1 VANKSNV
8 EEFQTS
14 WQKTAN
20 WAKSQ
25 GISQSA
31 IYPVY
36 QLDSKRLLEGTYP
49 MSEAERTRAIL
60 AASNPNNVTPL
71 PTDTPSTGSGLGAV
85 GHFFGNVMHDA
96 SNIFTG
102 LQPTKL
108 IPSIVDGV
116 VNTVEH
122 PSWVLNPEKNTL
134 AQWIP
139 GVAVVGEL
147 MQGGVSNVLSHPL
160 ISFLDVLPIADTGV
174 GVLAKAG
181 LGAGIA
187 ERAGIPEALLGRSRL
202 LGQDAENG
210 VGALTL
216 ARKVVGNTKTGKE
229 GLFTNAEG
237 DPEFG
242 KLTVSQRMK
251 NYANAH
257 MSGSD
262 QAKLAGSM
270 VKVTSVASHELAA
283 RSQAWDDA
291 YAKLDPDQAKQ
302 AYDIW
307 TGLDKV
313 LGGNDRQT
321 LINSNALPV
330 EMKEFF
336 NQTFKVM
343 DYVQEK
349 LLAAG
354 EGQMVMMPDGT
365 MEWRAATG
373 VDQKVVTA
381 REKLAQSIDT
391 VDKASKDADRL
402 SDNIQANDTV
412 AKPAFEQLKKFK
424 DQVNQSKA
432 TDLTSGGFAP
442 DPGRMSR
449 AARTEYAALRNR
461 VDESRPVADQSPYH
475 QARYVA
481 DQQRLRNFV
490 TKHSNVKPSVDIP
503 TIAKLIGRD
512 KPNATQMRVINQI
525 FGHNGLIDQV
535 SAAYDANDF
544 DSMRTLT
551 LQLTKK
557 LKNKSISG
565 DVPLPDPLNTG
576 LQAPVRISPLLSTTQ
591 SLADNLYKYAKG
603 REKDEKAL
611 QKAITEGQLHKK
623 IDAYAKATKTFNKTY
638 RDNPAA
644 DWQPLAIRLQV
655 ENIAKSEEGKV
666 AIAQALAH
674 YKDQGK
680 VAEEAEKEFRE
691 DPTRLVG
698 LIMAHTKASSTS
710 VFGGMLSPETI
721 NRAMSEAKDEIE
733 SLRAQGFVPHW
744 VPNVTAAESKR
755 FGAGDYTVKI
765 QPLTRMSV
773 DAAKSKMLDMRNTVF
788 DIHAGF
794 SKAMWEQ
801 VARDANS
808 KFIDDIVIPGHAYK
822 QSDLVDILSKMN
834 PDLRGLATDEAALAR
849 TLEFDW
855 GLTKFDP
862 DARFGLS
869 SKHIKGGETL
879 WMPKDMVEG
888 LQQVVDKNQFDPS
901 GGVAK
906 ATNIFRTAVLGYS
919 PRFVAH
925 IGLGGTFL
933 LALRH
938 PTSFRFIGDAMKMM
952 KDPDFRAQI
961 HTTSTQIGYDKPE
974 SLGAMAFHEAAGK
987 RMMWDWSQHLMEKLN
1002 LDPSKMTSWLKVI
1015 PQMTFKLTNTM
1026 TDMQRTLVYLDGAA
1040 KAERRGFYIDPES
1053 GERIEMTDARA
1064 QEEGMRAANR
1074 TMGNLAAMSPFERN
1088 MLTTIMPFYGWTKH
1102 VLTYVAEYPVDHPYR
1117 AMFLANMANMNS
1129 DQVSKA
1135 LYTRIQNLFFLGSPD
1150 ANGNVSAVDVRAL
1163 NPLRDVANYATLGGL
1178 ISSLNPVISAP
1189 FAMVDPQIVFG
1200 SNLLYPNVTYNQLYG
1215 TKDAAPS
1222 GSALTALEQFI
1233 PEATTVDAALGL
1245 SAQYRGLARS
1255 NPAALT
1261 KTIFESLNIPF
1272 AQVQHINLKQI
1283 AAQQEIDRYQAA
1295 STAAQSAFQSGD
1307 FGALG
1312 NVPNVPNPLQTDYN
1326 ISTPSLEELYNQT
1339 LKQTGLPPSEVLPS
1353 LPAPQN
1359 V

>member
-1 VANKSNV
+1 MVQKSSAQQ
-8 EEFQTS
+8 FQTS
-14 WQKTAN
+14 WTKTVN

-25 GISQSA
+25 GISQQS

-36 QLDSKRLLEGTYP
+36 QLDSKRLLSGTYP

-60 AASNPNNVTPL
+60 ASSNPNNVTPL
-71 PTDTPSTGSGLGAV
+71 PTDTPSTGSGLGAIS
-85 GHFFGNVMHDA
+85 HFFGNVVHDA

-116 VNTVEH
+116 VNTIEH
-122 PSWVLNPEKNTL
+122 PNWVLNPEKNTL

-147 MQGGVSNVLSHPL
+147 MQGGLSNVLSHPL

-202 LGQDAENG
+202 LGQDAQNG
-210 VGALTL
+210 VGAMTL
-216 ARKVVGNTKTGKE
+216 ARKLVGNTKTGKE

-237 DPEFG
+237 APEFG
-242 KLTVSQRMK
+242 KLTVSHRMK
-251 NYANAH
+251 TYSNAH
-257 MSGSD
+257 MAGSD

-270 VKVTSVASHELAA
+270 VKVTSAASHELAA
-283 RSQAWDDA
+283 RSQAWDEA
-291 YAKLDPDQAKQ
+291 YSKLNPDQARQ

-313 LGGNDRQT
+313 LGGNDRST
-321 LINSNALPV
+321 LITSNELAP
-330 EMKEFF
+330 EMKTFF
-336 NQTFKVM
+336 QHTFGVM

-365 MEWRAATG
+365 HEWRAATG
-373 VDQKVVTA
+373 VDQKVVVA
-381 REKLAQSIDT
+381 RDKLAQATDA
-391 VDKASKDADRL
+391 VDAASKNSDRL
-402 SDNIQANDTV
+402 ADNIQKNDTV
-412 AKPAFEQLKKFK
+412 AKPAFETLNKFGTQAKAALDDPAQVAQLLGRPTASATQIRLVNDIFGEGQLL
-424 DQVNQSKA
+424 DQVQ
-432 TDLTSGGFAP
+432 
-442 DPGRMSR
+442 
-449 AARTEYAALRNR
+449 
-461 VDESRPVADQSPYH
+461 
-475 QARYVA
+475 
-481 DQQRLRNFV
+481 
-490 TKHSNVKPSVDIP
+490 
-503 TIAKLIGRD
+503 
-512 KPNATQMRVINQI
+512 
-525 FGHNGLIDQV
+525 
-535 SAAYDANDF
+535 AAYDKKDF
-544 DSMRTLT
+544 NALRDLT
-551 LQLTKK
+551 LKLNKK
-557 LKNKSISG
+557 FKNKSISG
-565 DVPLPDPLNTG
+565 DLLAPDPLNTG
-576 LQAPVRISPLLSTTQ
+576 LQAPVRVSPLFATARTLSD
-591 SLADNLYKYAKG
+591 SLYKYAKG
-603 REKDEKAL
+603 RKADEDAL
-611 QKAITEGQLHKK
+611 QKAIQKGGLHKK
-623 IDAYAKATKTFNKTY
+623 VDAYAKATKTFNKVY

-666 AIAQALAH
+666 AVAQALAH
-674 YKDQGK
+674 YKNQGAVK
-680 VAEEAEKEFRE
+680 EEAEREFRE

-698 LIMAHTKASSTS
+698 LIMAHMKASSTS
-710 VFGGMLSPETI
+710 VFGGMLSPEVI
-721 NRAMSEAKDEIE
+721 NRAMSEAKDEIA

-744 VPNVTAAESKR
+744 VPNITAAEAAR
-755 FGAGDYTVKI
+755 VGDYTIKI
-765 QPLTRMSV
+765 QPLTRMGV
-773 DAAKSKMLDMRNTVF
+773 DAAKSRMLDMRNTVF

-808 KFIDDIVIPGHAYK
+808 TFIDDIVIPGHAYK
-822 QSDLVDILSKMN
+822 QSDLVDILAKMN
-834 PDLRGLATDEAALAR
+834 PDMRGLATDEAALAR

-888 LQQVVDKNQFDPS
+888 LQQVVDKNQVDPS
-901 GGVAK
+901 GGLAK
-906 ATNIFRTAVLGYS
+906 ATGVFRTAVLGYS

-938 PTSFRFIGDAMKMM
+938 PTSFRFIPDALRMM
-952 KDPDFRAQI
+952 KDPDFRASI
-961 HTTSTQIGYDKPE
+961 HTTSTQIGYEKPE
-974 SLGAMAFHEAAGK
+974 SLGAVAFHEAAGK

-1040 KAERRGFYIDPES
+1040 KAEGRGFYLDPQS
-1053 GERIEMTDARA
+1053 GERFEMTDARA

-1074 TMGNLAAMSPFERN
+1074 TMGNLSAMSPFERN
-1088 MLTTIMPFYGWTKH
+1088 MLTTVMPFYGWTKH

-1135 LYTRIQNLFFLGSPD
+1135 LYTRIQNLMFLGTPD
-1150 ANGNVSAVDVRAL
+1150 AQGNVSALDVRAL

-1215 TKDAAPS
+1215 TKEAAAS
-1222 GSALTALEQFI
+1222 GGALTAIEQFI

-1245 SAQYRGLARS
+1245 SAQYRGLQKS
-1255 NPAALT
+1255 NPAAFT
-1261 KTIFESLNIPF
+1261 KVIFESLNIPF
-1272 AQVQHINLKQI
+1272 AQVQHVNLKQI
-1283 AAQQEIDRYQAA
+1283 AATQEIDRYQAA
-1295 STAAQSAFQSGD
+1295 STSAQNAFQTGD
-1307 FGALG
+1307 FAALG
-1312 NVPNVPNPLQTDYN
+1312 NVSSVPDPLQTDYN
-1326 ISTPSLEELYNQT
+1326 ISPANLQALYAAT

-1353 LPAPQN
+1353 LPAPTN
-1359 V
+1359 L

>member
-1 VANKSNV
+1 MAEKSNV
-8 EEFQTS
+8 QEFQSS
-14 WQKTAN
+14 WSKTVS

-25 GISQSA
+25 GISQQA

-36 QLDSKRLLEGTYP
+36 QLDSKRLLEGSYP

-60 AASNPNNVTPL
+60 AAQNPNNVTPL
-71 PTDTPSTGSGLGAV
+71 PTDTPSTGSGLSAV
-85 GHFFGNVMHDA
+85 SHFFGNVAHDA

-122 PSWVLNPEKNTL
+122 PSWVLNPEKNTI
-134 AQWIP
+134 AQWLP
-139 GVAVVGEL
+139 GVADVGEF
-147 MQGGVSNVLSHPL
+147 MQGGMSNVLSHPL
-160 ISFLDVLPIADTGV
+160 ISFLDVLPIADEGV
-174 GVLAKAG
+174 GILAKAG

-229 GLFTNAEG
+229 GLFTNADG
-237 DPEFG
+237 LPEYG
-242 KLTVSQRMK
+242 NLTVTQRLK
-251 NYANAH
+251 GYANTH
-257 MSGSD
+257 MAGSE

-270 VKVTSVASHELAA
+270 VKVTTAASHELAA
-283 RSQAWDDA
+283 RSQAWDEA
-291 YAKLDPDQAKQ
+291 YSKLSPEETRQ

-321 LINSNALPV
+321 LINNDSLSP
-330 EMKEFF
+330 EMKDFF

-349 LLAAG
+349 LLAAD
-354 EGQMVMMPDGT
+354 EGAMVMMPDGT

-373 VDQKVVTA
+373 VDQKVTVA
-381 REKLAQSIDT
+381 RDKLAQSIDA
-391 VDKASKDADRL
+391 VDDASKQADRL
-402 SDNIQANDTV
+402 SDNIQKNDTI
-412 AKPAFEQLKKFK
+412 AQPAFETLNQYGTKAKAAMDDPDQIAQL
-424 DQVNQSKA
+424 
-432 TDLTSGGFAP
+432 L
-442 DPGRMSR
+442 GRPKVS
-449 AARTEYAALRNR
+449 
-461 VDESRPVADQSPYH
+461 
-475 QARYVA
+475 
-481 DQQRLRNFV
+481 
-490 TKHSNVKPSVDIP
+490 
-503 TIAKLIGRD
+503 
-512 KPNATQMRVINQI
+512 ATQMRLVNDI
-525 FGHNGLIDQV
+525 FGEGKLLDQV
-535 SAAYDANDF
+535 QAAYTAKDF
-544 DSMRTLT
+544 DLMRELT
-551 LQLTKK
+551 LKLSKK
-557 LKNKSISG
+557 FKNKSISG
-565 DVPLPDPLNTG
+565 DLIAPDPLNTG
-576 LQAPVRISPLLSTTQ
+576 LQAPVRVSPLFSTSR

-603 REKDEKAL
+603 RKRDEDAL
-611 QKAITEGQLHKK
+611 QKAIAKGGLHKK
-623 IDAYAKATKTFNKTY
+623 IDAYAKATKTFNKVY

-644 DWQPLAIRLQV
+644 DWQPLMIRLQV

-666 AIAQALAH
+666 AVAQALAH
-674 YKDQGK
+674 YKNEGA

-710 VFGGMLSPETI
+710 VFGGMISPELMA
-721 NRAMSEAKDEIE
+721 RAMSDAKNEIE

-744 VPNVTAAESKR
+744 VPNVTASEANR
-755 FGAGDYTVKI
+755 FGDYTVKI

-773 DAAKSKMLDMRNTVF
+773 DAAKSRMLDMRNTVF

-808 KFIDDIVIPGHAYK
+808 TFIDDIVIPGHAYK

-834 PDLRGLATDEAALAR
+834 PDMRGLATDEAAIAR

-862 DARFGLS
+862 DARFGIS

-879 WMPKDMVEG
+879 WMPKDMVDG

-901 GGVAK
+901 GGVAR
-906 ATNIFRTAVLGYS
+906 ATNVFRTAVLGYS

-933 LALRH
+933 VALRH
-938 PTSFRFIGDAMKMM
+938 PLSFRFIPDALRMM
-952 KDPDFRAQI
+952 KDPDFRATV

-974 SLGAMAFHEAAGK
+974 SLGAVAFHEASGK
-987 RMMWDWSQHLMEKLN
+987 RFVWDWGQHLMEKLN
-1002 LDPSKMTSWLKVI
+1002 LPPDKMSSWLKVI

-1040 KAERRGFYIDPES
+1040 KAEGRGFYIDPES

-1074 TMGNLAAMSPFERN
+1074 TMGNLSAMSPFERN

-1129 DQVSKA
+1129 DQVAKG
-1135 LYTRIQNLFFLGSPD
+1135 LYTRIQNLFFLGSPN
-1150 ANGNVSAVDVRAL
+1150 ANGDVSAIDVRAL
-1163 NPLRDVANYATLGGL
+1163 NPLRDVANYATLGGV
-1178 ISSLNPVISAP
+1178 ISSLNPLISAP
-1189 FAMVDPQIVFG
+1189 FSMVDPQIVFG

-1215 TKDAAPS
+1215 TKEAAPS
-1222 GSALTALEQFI
+1222 GGALTALEQFI

-1245 SAQYRGLARS
+1245 SAQYRGLARDD
-1255 NPAALT
+1255 PAAFT

-1283 AAQQEIDRYQAA
+1283 AAQQELDRYQAA
-1295 STAAQSAFQSGD
+1295 STAAENAFESGD
-1307 FGALG
+1307 FSGIQG
-1312 NVPNVPNPLQTDYN
+1312 VSTVPNPLQTDYN
-1326 ISTPSLEELYNQT
+1326 IAPSSLEALYSQT
-1339 LKQTGLPPSEVLPS
+1339 LKSTGLPPSEVLPE
-1353 LPAPQN
+1353 LAAPTN
-1359 V
+1359 I